1 MYEDD
6 RQINPDSEGNIQP
19 VNIGLLSTSDEG
31 IHSSKPLHEGKRTNA
46 KDPEENIQTS
56 GMRSPATHPDEA
68 SLASKHFDN
77 YIPITERVLAKTLQG
92 FLEVQYARVAE
103 DNLDDVK
110 EDPALNKKVLE
121 AAKAYTKNSLSLTK
135 LLTLVTDFD
144 FPGFNSTIKSL
155 QAAVTAQNDHL
166 TRWTKS
172 FASLAWNVGRRMTRI
187 KNTQATIKS
196 DIVSL

>member
-1 MYEDD
+1 MMMEYFDDELKEISDDDIFEDGED
-6 RQINPDSEGNIQP
+6 IHFHSLLIKKPDLLPQLNNHPLNYNILNKLQL
-19 VNIGLLSTSDEG
+19 NISLPHLTM
-31 IHSSKPLHEGKRTNA
+31 ITLN
-46 KDPEENIQTS
+46 
-56 GMRSPATHPDEA
+56 HP
-68 SLASKHFDN
+68 
-77 YIPITERVLAKTLQG
+77 RVLAKTLQG